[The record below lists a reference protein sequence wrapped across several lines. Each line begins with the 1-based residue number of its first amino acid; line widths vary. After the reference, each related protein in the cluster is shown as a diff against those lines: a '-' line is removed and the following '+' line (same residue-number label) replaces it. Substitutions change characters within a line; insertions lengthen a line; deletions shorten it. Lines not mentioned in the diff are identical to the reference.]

1 MASRTLRVEIHGRTK
16 PQPRLARLITRALRP
31 FVAPLIREAIIAE
44 RARVLEEDLRREQA
58 KVEQVAKTESSV
70 LVSSLI
76 DIINGGIGGKVGL
89 GSDGPPGNAG
99 GIAKF

>member
-16 PQPRLARLITRALRP
+16 PQPR
-31 FVAPLIREAIIAE
+31 LIREAIIAE

>member
-1 MASRTLRVEIHGRTK
+1 MASRT
-16 PQPRLARLITRALRP
+16 ITRALRP
-31 FVAPLIREAIIAE
+31 FVVPLIHEAILAE

-58 KVEQVAKTESSV
+58 KAERVAKSKSSV

-76 DIINGGIGGKVGL
+76 DITTGGIGGRAGL
-89 GSDGPPGNAG
+89 GSDDPPGHAG